1 MLVVHATRALR
12 DRMPATPA
20 TPDDVSTTTL
30 GAWYATRLHWRRPA
44 ALLVNHATLLPLI
57 MPWAP
62 AATLLARVPDA
73 IAELLHHHHAPADL
87 IATEQTAMTEVR
99 VAPTADRST
108 VGVLNEF
115 ARLADW
121 HRTDIDDLPELSL
134 RLATTPLG
142 PLYRRH
148 ISPDRELTALINQH
162 QRQPTESLQP
172 PPQEPRQRRGNAA
185 ATADRHKVADPKR

>member
-1 MLVVHATRALR
+1 MRSGRISSVLVVHATRALR
-12 DRMPATPA
+12 DRMPTTPA
-20 TPDDVSTTTL
+20 TSDDVSTTAL
-30 GAWYATRLHWRRPA
+30 GAWYATRLPWRRPA
-44 ALLVNHATLLPLI
+44 ALLVNHATLLPLL
-57 MPWAP
+57 MPLAP
-62 AATLLARVPDA
+62 AATVLARVPDA
-73 IAELLHHHHAPADL
+73 IAELLLHHHAPADL

-121 HRTDIDDLPELSL
+121 HRTDIDDLLDLSL

-162 QRQPTESLQP
+162 QRQPTESRQP
-172 PPQEPRQRRGNAA
+172 PP
-185 ATADRHKVADPKR
+185 

>member
-1 MLVVHATRALR
+1 MRSGRISSVLVVHATRALR
-12 DRMPATPA
+12 DRMPGAPA

-57 MPWAP
+57 MPLAP
-62 AATLLARVPDA
+62 TATLLGRLPDA
-73 IAELLHHHHAPADL
+73 IAELLHHHHTPADL

-121 HRTDIDDLPELSL
+121 HRTDIDDLLDLSL

-142 PLYRRH
+142 PLYRRR
-148 ISPDRELTALINQH
+148 ISPDRELAALINQH
-162 QRQPTESLQP
+162 QRQPTESLQSP
-172 PPQEPRQRRGNAA
+172 P
-185 ATADRHKVADPKR
+185 